1 MIHIGL
7 MAYVEWK
14 EWNRTKVYVYENE
27 WETLDANMF
36 SGKCVCMSVIIRTMR
51 TESYY
56 SVQC

>member
-1 MIHIGL
+1 

-14 EWNRTKVYVYENE
+14 EWKSNQSIYENE
-27 WETLDANMF
+27 WKTLDANMF